1 MNKFQLNIFSKA
13 SYEIMLVFLQFFII
27 SLHFFQWGFI
37 PQKQIIQ
44 VSSLSYLVEF
54 LIIIVSFIIMLVG
67 IKDLGRNLSPF
78 PRPINNSNL
87 VTTGIYRFTRHP
99 MYYSL
104 IFISFGFFII
114 ILVAIKDLG
123 RNLSPFPR
131 PINNSKLVT
140 TGIYRFTRHPMYY
153 SLIFIS
159 IGVFI
164 IKLSIYYLFL
174 TIILALI
181 IKFKIA
187 LEEKYLINKFK
198 NYLLYKNEVKV

>member
-1 MNKFQLNIFSKA
+1 MSKFHLKNFFKA
-13 SYEIMLVFLQFFII
+13 AYDLMLVFLQFFII
-27 SLHFFQWGFI
+27 SLHFFKWEFL

-44 VSSLSYLVEF
+44 AIPFSYFLGI
-54 LIIIVSFIIMLVG
+54 LIIIIAFIIMLIS

-104 IFISFGFFII
+104 
-114 ILVAIKDLG
+114 
-123 RNLSPFPR
+123 
-131 PINNSKLVT
+131 
-140 TGIYRFTRHPMYY
+140 M
-153 SLIFIS
+153 FIS

-174 TIILALI
+174 L
-181 IKFKIA
+181 
-187 LEEKYLINKFK
+187 Y
-198 NYLLYKNEVKV
+198 YSLLCLK

>member
-1 MNKFQLNIFSKA
+1 MTKFQLKIFLKA
-13 SYEIMLVFLQFFII
+13 AYEIILVFLQFFII
-27 SLHFFQWGFI
+27 SLHFFQWEFI

-44 VSSLSYLVEF
+44 VSTLSYLAGF
-54 LIIIVSFIIMLVG
+54 FIIIIAFIILLVA

-104 IFISFGFFII
+104 IFIS
-114 ILVAIKDLG
+114 
-123 RNLSPFPR
+123 
-131 PINNSKLVT
+131 
-140 TGIYRFTRHPMYY
+140 
-153 SLIFIS
+153 

-174 TIILALI
+174 TISLALI

-187 LEEKYLINKFK
+187 LEEKYLMNKFK

>member
-1 MNKFQLNIFSKA
+1 MSKFQLKNFLKA
-13 SYEIMLVFLQFFII
+13 AYDLMLVFLQFFII
-27 SLHFFQWGFI
+27 SLHFFQLEF
-37 PQKQIIQ
+37 PPKKQIIQ
-44 VSSLSYLVEF
+44 ASPFSYFLGI
-54 LIIIVSFIIMLVG
+54 LIIIIAFIIMLVS

-104 IFISFGFFII
+104 IF
-114 ILVAIKDLG
+114 
-123 RNLSPFPR
+123 
-131 PINNSKLVT
+131 T
-140 TGIYRFTRHPMYY
+140 
-153 SLIFIS
+153 S

-174 TIILALI
+174 TISLALI

-187 LEEKYLINKFK
+187 LEEKYLLNKFK